1 MESAIY
7 FPLLKMVNFNIK
19 LCLHLFSGQR
29 RDFDLQAE
37 FEQQLFQRGLWVTNV
52 FMLSLDIVL
61 HPQLGDL
68 TNPQAIALW
77 QDLIML
83 GVVIFVMAGP
93 PCETWSAARFL
104 ALDEDGAH
112 GPRPLRTQQQLWGL
126 TCLRKAEANSIAIGN
141 ALLRAT
147 IRMFFA
153 AMCNSKCAVV
163 MEHPRRPSWLPK
175 APSSWMIPELRF
187 LASLS
192 NCKAVDVDQ
201 CMMGAP
207 SKKPTT
213 LLCLQ
218 VNNLQQLLDAPRL
231 CDGSHVHA
239 KVLRGLDEA
248 GLFRTAPAKQY
259 PQGLCSIL
267 AKLAVGQFVDI
278 CSASPP
284 PPPLL
289 EDFVDSVLFKFYVPT
304 DHYTESAQ
312 SYGADCSVNTG
323 TYSALPPLP
332 NGKVAAAEAAFAH
345 AKDCSQRAMSVL
357 SALPNGKQCFD
368 KHGLPRVSF
377 TP

>member
-1 MESAIY
+1 
-7 FPLLKMVNFNIK
+7 
-19 LCLHLFSGQR
+19 
-29 RDFDLQAE
+29 
-37 FEQQLFQRGLWVTNV
+37 
-52 FMLSLDIVL
+52 
-61 HPQLGDL
+61 
-68 TNPQAIALW
+68 
-77 QDLIML
+77 ML

-104 ALDEDGAH
+104 ALEEDGAH

-126 TCLRKAEANSIAIGN
+126 TCLRKAEANSSAIGN

-147 IRMFFA
+147 LRMFFA

-163 MEHPRRPSWLPK
+163 MEHPRKPTSLPT

-187 LASLS
+187 LASLP
-192 NCKAVDVDQ
+192 NCNAVDVDQ
-201 CMMGAP
+201 CMTGAP

-218 VNNLQQLLDAPRL
+218 VNNLQQLLDAPLL
-231 CDGSHVHA
+231 CDGSHVHS
-239 KVLRGLDEA
+239 KVLRGLDA
-248 GLFRTAPAKQY
+248 DGLFRTAPAKQY

-267 AKLAVGQFVDI
+267 AKLALGQFLDV

-289 EDFVDSVLFKFYVPT
+289 EEFADSVFFKFYVPT
-304 DHYTESAQ
+304 DHYTESIQ

-323 TYSALPPLP
+323 TYRAVAPLP
-332 NGKVAAAEAAFAH
+332 NGKGAAADAAFAH
-345 AKDCSQRAMSVL
+345 AKASSQRAMSVL
-357 SALPNGKQCFD
+357 SALPNGMQCFD
-368 KHGLPRVSF
+368 KHGLSRVSF